1 MATRRPQ
8 PEPYALP
15 DAITADYVRT
25 LRAWVREAYNAGLPT
40 IESRYAAALAT
51 REDRREDAEPV
62 DAIMQ
67 GVRLEYAAT
76 RTDDEIR
83 RLLDRIGKSV
93 QDYNGREHQLRFRV
107 LAVDPIDADPW
118 LDPVMTSWGEANA
131 SLIRRLPADLEADI
145 ARGVQDAWRRGE
157 SLDDLRK
164 RLADREGIT
173 ERRARLI
180 ARDQVNKLNGQLH
193 GVRQVAAGVTEYRW
207 STSMD
212 ERVRQRHAD
221 RHADVFSWSEP
232 PSDGHPGQPIQC
244 RCTPDPVLDDL
255 LTEEGL
261 LGLGTAGDDL
271 DAVAARTHS
280 RLVEATEALAEPAQD
295 ESPGI
300 VSQLLA
306 AVPAAAEI
314 LGALMLYYSRE
325 AVPGEGEG

>member
-1 MATRRPQ
+1 VATRRPQ
-8 PEPYALP
+8 PEPYALS
-15 DAITADYVRT
+15 DRITADYVRT
-25 LRAWVREAYNAGLPT
+25 LRTWVREAYNAGLPT
-40 IESRYAAALAT
+40 IERRYTAALAT

-62 DAIMQ
+62 DTIMQ

-83 RLLDRIGKSV
+83 RLLDRIGREV

-118 LDPVMTSWGEANA
+118 LDPVMNAWGEANA

-193 GVRQVAAGVTEYRW
+193 GVRQAAAGVTEYRW

-221 RHADVFSWSEP
+221 RHGQTFQWSDP

-255 LTEEGL
+255 LSEEGL
-261 LGLGTAGDDL
+261 LGLGTADSGI
-271 DAVAARTHS
+271 DATAERTHE
-280 RLVEATEALAEPAQD
+280 RLLEATEALAQPAQD
-295 ESPGI
+295 ERPGI
-300 VSQLLA
+300 VQQLLA
-306 AVPAAAEI
+306 AVPAAVEI
-314 LGALMLYYSRE
+314 LGAMMVYYSRE
-325 AVPGEGEG
+325 VEAPEVEG